1 MKYVTF
7 TKNLF
12 CIKTHIT
19 FADEGQKGHDSLVI
33 LIFFQD
39 RYKNQ
44 FSQVQ
49 KAAKKL
55 SRDFLFCC
63 FLKNN
68 AIIKAVKMQLYKTFM
83 SVKVFSVLKKD
94 DALCTFF
101 FFPSPCVLFIPESL
115 NNSKV
120 FSTKM
125 IFHDIRYCP

>member
-68 AIIKAVKMQLYKTFM
+68 AIIKAVKMQLYKKLHV
-83 SVKVFSVLKKD
+83 SQGLFSFEK
-94 DALCTFF
+94 
-101 FFPSPCVLFIPESL
+101 
-115 NNSKV
+115 
-120 FSTKM
+120 
-125 IFHDIRYCP
+125 R